1 MKKVTVEL
9 DWDTVDNIVKTELK
23 DTYESLKQDMVNRSC
38 GHGYAIFDH
47 DEAKDIG
54 EIAET
59 LYCLKRVAEYWGLK
73 LS

>member
-9 DWDTVDNIVKTELK
+9 DWDTIDNIVKTELQ
-23 DTYESLKQDMVNRSC
+23 DTYESLKQDLVNRSC

-54 EIAET
+54 EIAEH
-59 LYCLKRVAEYWGLK
+59 LYCLKRVMEYWGVK
-73 LS
+73 